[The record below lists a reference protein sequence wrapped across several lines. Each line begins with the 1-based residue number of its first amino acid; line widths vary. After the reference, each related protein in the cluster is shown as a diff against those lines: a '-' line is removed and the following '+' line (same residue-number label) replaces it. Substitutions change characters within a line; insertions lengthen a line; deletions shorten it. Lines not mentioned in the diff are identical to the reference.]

1 MAELNKRIL
10 AGGTVTVRVTDG
22 TPEVLLVHRPRYDD
36 WTLPKGKL
44 EVGEHLA
51 ACAARETAEESSV
64 SVRLG
69 LPVGE
74 ITYPISSGI
83 KAVSYWVGHPTAF
96 GKHRPNSEVDTLAWF
111 SVTSALRQTSY
122 VDERELI
129 RRAVNL
135 PTATPLIILRHAKA
149 MSRSDWSG
157 GADVGRPLDERGR
170 NEARDL
176 IPLLGAYGV
185 ARVVSSSAERCV
197 RTVRPFAKAQ
207 GLDVDLRDELTE
219 EAGAP
224 RPKKVSALL
233 ADLARETAAS
243 GVPTVVCGHRPVLPA
258 MFAGVGVEPT
268 ALNPAA
274 AMVVHLDANA
284 KVVAVELHRPQ
295 H

>member
-1 MAELNKRIL
+1 MAEVSKRIL

-44 EVGEHLA
+44 EAGEHLA
-51 ACAARETAEESSV
+51 ACATRETAEESSV

-74 ITYPISSGI
+74 ITYPVSSGI
-83 KAVSYWVGHPTAF
+83 KAVSYWLGHPTAI
-96 GKHRPNSEVDTLAWF
+96 GTHRPSNEVDTLAWF

-122 VDERELI
+122 ADERELI

-135 PTATPLIILRHAKA
+135 PSATPLVILRHAKA

-170 NEARDL
+170 AEAKAL
-176 IPLLGAYGV
+176 VPLLGAYGV
-185 ARVVSSSAERCV
+185 ARVVSSSAERCA

-207 GLDVDLRDELTE
+207 GLDVDLREELTE

-233 ADLARETAAS
+233 ADLARETAVS

>member
-1 MAELNKRIL
+1 MAEVSKRIL
-10 AGGTVTVRVTDG
+10 AGGTVTVRITDG

-44 EVGEHLA
+44 EAGEHLA
-51 ACAARETAEESSV
+51 ACATRETAEESSV
-64 SVRLG
+64 DVRLG

-74 ITYPISSGI
+74 ISYPVGSGM
-83 KAVSYWVGHPTAF
+83 KVVNYWVGHPLKSR
-96 GKHRPNSEVDTLAWF
+96 KHRANNEVDTRAWF

-122 VDERELI
+122 ADERELI

-135 PTATPLIILRHAKA
+135 PAATPLVILRHAKA
-149 MSRSDWSG
+149 LSRSDWSG
-157 GADVGRPLDERGR
+157 GADVGRPLDERGQA
-170 NEARDL
+170 EAKAL
-176 IPLLGAYGV
+176 IPLLDAYGI
-185 ARVVSSSAERCV
+185 ARVVSSSAERCA
-197 RTVRPFAKAQ
+197 RTVRPFAKAR
-207 GLDVDLRDELTE
+207 GLEVDLRDELTE

-233 ADLARETAAS
+233 ADLARETGAS

-258 MFAGVGVEPT
+258 MFAGVGVEST

-284 KVVAVELHRPQ
+284 TVVAVELHRPQ
-295 H
+295 R